1 MRSRIR
7 GTLLGWKRAATSVP
21 IPQLTRRISC
31 RATCRIPQELA
42 GPAGDS
48 RRLTRGI
55 FQDTQEF
62 EGPAGDSRRLTRGI
76 FQDTQ
81 EFEGPAG
88 DSRRLT
94 RGIFQDA
101 QQFACPTG
109 WPAVY
114 CSICGLNTNALIQ
127 RKVQRINFKL
137 TLLYIKEKQLL
148 NNVCLLDSL
157 DLKLVRTT
165 TPLLYYITTSL
176 VESRS
181 HSCLPVK
188 WRSIDISNGSCSW

>member
-42 GPAGDS
+42 
-48 RRLTRGI
+48 
-55 FQDTQEF
+55 
-62 EGPAGDSRRLTRGI
+62 GPAGDSRRLTRGI